1 MLLVLLINVIL
12 NMDKI
17 IQLFPSSETHRLK
30 NNLDFEIFILPEMI
44 TKYDGYTSNEET
56 VSVKDDTIEHSSNQ
70 IEKRSEMVEKTKE
83 LYNTQMINEL
93 HESSFDWMKDLFGK
107 IS

>member
-30 NNLDFEIFILPEMI
+30 NNLDFEIF
-44 TKYDGYTSNEET
+44 TRND
-56 VSVKDDTIEHSSNQ
+56 
-70 IEKRSEMVEKTKE
+70 
-83 LYNTQMINEL
+83 
-93 HESSFDWMKDLFGK
+93 HEV
-107 IS
+107 